1 MGRDSYLEGEMRK
14 RWHPHFLSNEESA
27 LRPQPSSPVVMDAPN
42 DLAVS
47 MQKEIENLK
56 KRTEDHLKVPQVQT
70 KSPYRKTRAFF
81 MFLGMLFLAF
91 LFFAVGF
98 MACFSLFPPHSI
110 TNQASS
116 ELNGPSD
123 QASYM
128 VRQGIISGSSGSQ
141 SKPGLLSQIE
151 NQSAIAAQR
160 RSQEAI
166 AMTTDSINSKLRNV
180 LGYRVES
187 VLEPVTKGVASFLIN
202 QVGDP
207 RVTGM
212 SYNNQLGRG
221 AVQPLQQQ
229 QAAQQQFQQQQHPQ
243 ALSDQPK
250 DVQGQMHSAVS
261 VPRQGGISD
270 GSPASSGLSNHG
282 FPSHVVSGEGAP
294 ANPAPLLGAN
304 QHPGAAQG
312 PSSLNN
318 PPLMSKPHAAAASG
332 AASGQPG
339 LYAVEVSTFDQSQ
352 DAYVMMKDMKDS
364 GYDAYIVRTV
374 IGSKLLYHVR
384 FGDFKTYHH
393 ARDAAGG
400 YRSLWNLPA
409 RVAITSPTDDKMR
422 FR

>member
-27 LRPQPSSPVVMDAPN
+27 PCQKPSSHAVMDAPN
-42 DLAVS
+42 NLAAS

-56 KRTEDHLKVPQVQT
+56 KRTEDHLKVPQIQT
-70 KSPYRKTRAFF
+70 KSPYRKTRAFL

-91 LFFAVGF
+91 LFFVVGF
-98 MACFSLFPPHSI
+98 MACFSLFPPHTI
-110 TNQASS
+110 GNQASVEAS
-116 ELNGPSD
+116 GPAN

-141 SKPGLLSQIE
+141 PKPGMLSQIE
-151 NQSAIAAQR
+151 SQSAIAAQR

-221 AVQPLQQQ
+221 APQS
-229 QAAQQQFQQQQHPQ
+229 QQQFQQQQHPQ
-243 ALSDQPK
+243 VSPNQSEGA
-250 DVQGQMHSAVS
+250 QGQMSS
-261 VPRQGGISD
+261 PVPVPSQQG
-270 GSPASSGLSNHG
+270 GSPAGSSAPLGVLDHSIAS
-282 FPSHVVSGEGAP
+282 PTSSKEGADT
-294 ANPAPLLGAN
+294 NPGATTGVSE
-304 QHPGAAQG
+304 HLGAAQG
-312 PSSLNN
+312 SHSQNNASSGV
-318 PPLMSKPHAAAASG
+318 KPHAASSSGAAS
-332 AASGQPG
+332 ASGQPG

-352 DAYVMMKDMKDS
+352 DAYVMMKEMKDS

-374 IGSKLLYHVR
+374 TGSKLLYHVR

-400 YRSLWNLPA
+400 YRSLWSLPA
-409 RVAITSPTDDKMR
+409 RVAITSPMDDKMR